1 MIIGNI
7 KNPYINNISNQ
18 QLKKVVSNK
27 NIISNTKNSSSEE
40 IMKQKIRNMNT
51 QLALSQNSE
60 QQIEIGMSTLQEKE
74 VGLDNIKDIGN
85 QLKELS
91 KQYTSSDLSE
101 NDKSKIEKQA
111 EELLNNLGS
120 LMNQKEEN
128 NVLGDKTIKLTG
140 SDDKTSVILSKSLNI
155 TLDFGKLDDTKPD
168 NTDKT
173 NNDNHFSNN
182 VSVTTLLK
190 NPSIIEERIL
200 NPVQKSIEKVDDAK
214 SIVYSNFIKEY
225 SSATSS
231 IDGLFKIGGISAY
244 AKDSKML
251 QQESIYI
258 RMSALYSHPLN
269 K

>member
-101 NDKSKIEKQA
+101 KW
-111 EELLNNLGS
+111 
-120 LMNQKEEN
+120 
-128 NVLGDKTIKLTG
+128 
-140 SDDKTSVILSKSLNI
+140 
-155 TLDFGKLDDTKPD
+155 
-168 NTDKT
+168 
-173 NNDNHFSNN
+173 
-182 VSVTTLLK
+182 
-190 NPSIIEERIL
+190 
-200 NPVQKSIEKVDDAK
+200 
-214 SIVYSNFIKEY
+214 
-225 SSATSS
+225 
-231 IDGLFKIGGISAY
+231 
-244 AKDSKML
+244 
-251 QQESIYI
+251 
-258 RMSALYSHPLN
+258 
-269 K
+269 